1 MGRADPVTGITPDV
15 DLSPLDPQRSTSRRH
30 AKLYQMAG
38 HFYVMEEIGVMN
50 GTYVNDTRLATG
62 TPVAVKNGDVLKFGL
77 VPLTFYDS
85 GA

>member
-1 MGRADPVTGITPDV
+1 
-15 DLSPLDPQRSTSRRH
+15 
-30 AKLYQMAG
+30 
-38 HFYVMEEIGVMN
+38 MEEIGVMN